1 MKIFAD
7 YERYNLFQFSAK
19 MNFNGGDITRTHKQG
34 KHIIGVPSFSAKIPI
49 FYLFLCI
56 IAVHVDYF

>member
-34 KHIIGVPSFSAKIPI
+34 KHIIGVPSFSAKIPN
-49 FYLFLCI
+49 FLFISVYHCRSR
-56 IAVHVDYF
+56 